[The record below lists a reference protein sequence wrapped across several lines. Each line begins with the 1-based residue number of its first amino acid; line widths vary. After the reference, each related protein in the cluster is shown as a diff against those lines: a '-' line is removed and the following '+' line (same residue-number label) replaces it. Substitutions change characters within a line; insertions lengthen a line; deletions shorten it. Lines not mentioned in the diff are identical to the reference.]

1 MRITIIPS
9 DKTIGIDGDFLLSI
23 QQDMSWV
30 PENIH
35 AVQWYD
41 TWGEVEYTDD
51 SPNERIEDIGLY
63 EQAIIDFNNEKQ
75 RIEDEQKAQEEE
87 LKRIEDEQKAREE
100 AIEASRDYLEEL
112 RSLRNQKL
120 TQSDWTQV
128 SDAPFTEEQKISW
141 QSYRQALRDLPEN
154 TEDPKNPVWPVAP

>member
-23 QQDMSWV
+23 QQDISWV

-35 AVQWYD
+35 AVQWYN

-51 SPNERIEDIGLY
+51 SPNERIEELGIY
-63 EQAIIDFNNEKQ
+63 QQAVIDFNNELK
-75 RIEDEQKAQEEE
+75 RIEDEQKAQEE
-87 LKRIEDEQKAREE
+87 
-100 AIEASRDYLEEL
+100 AIEASRDYWEEL

>member
-1 MRITIIPS
+1 MRITIVPS
-9 DKTIGIDGDFLLSI
+9 DKTIGIDGEFLLSI

-41 TWGEVEYTDD
+41 TRGEVEYTDG
-51 SPNERIEDIGLY
+51 SPNERIEELGIY
-63 EQAIIDFNNEKQ
+63 QQAVIDFNN
-75 RIEDEQKAQEEE
+75 E

-100 AIEASRDYLEEL
+100 AIEASRDYWEEM

-128 SDAPFTEEQKISW
+128 SDAPFAEEQKVSW
-141 QSYRQALRDLPEN
+141 QSYRQELRDLPEN

>member
-9 DKTIGIDGDFLLSI
+9 DKTIGIDGEFLLSI

-41 TWGEVEYTDD
+41 TMGEVEYTDD
-51 SPNERIEDIGLY
+51 SPNERIEELGIY
-63 EQAIIDFNNEKQ
+63 QQAVIDFNN
-75 RIEDEQKAQEEE
+75 E

-100 AIEASRDYLEEL
+100 AIEASRDYWEEL
-112 RSLRNQKL
+112 RSLRNRKL
-120 TQSDWTQV
+120 SQSDWTQV
-128 SDAPFTEEQKISW
+128 SDAPFAEEQKVSW

>member
-51 SPNERIEDIGLY
+51 SPNERIEELGIY
-63 EQAIIDFNNEKQ
+63 QQAVIDFNNELK
-75 RIEDEQKAQEEE
+75 RIEDEQKAQEE
-87 LKRIEDEQKAREE
+87 
-100 AIEASRDYLEEL
+100 AIEASRDYWEEL
-112 RSLRNQKL
+112 RFLRNQKL

-128 SDAPFTEEQKISW
+128 SDAPFTEEQKVSW

>member
-23 QQDMSWV
+23 QQDFSWIPSNV
-30 PENIH
+30 H
-35 AVQWYD
+35 AVQWYE
-41 TWGEVEYTDD
+41 TWGEVEYTDG
-51 SPNERIEDIGLY
+51 SPNERIEELGIY
-63 EQAIIDFNNEKQ
+63 QQAVIDFNN
-75 RIEDEQKAQEEE
+75 E
-87 LKRIEDEQKAREE
+87 LKRIEDEQKTQEE
-100 AIEASRDYLEEL
+100 AIEASRDYWEEL

-128 SDAPFTEEQKISW
+128 SDAPFTEEQKVSW

-154 TEDPKNPVWPVAP
+154 TEDPKNPVWPVSP